1 MLDTSNAKPI
11 HAPSAKL
18 PESVNVGIHL
28 RIIRR
33 QELNMEQ
40 AVQRSVG
47 ELMNH
52 TNPSVN
58 RPTVKVYDHNHRK
71 E

>member
-1 MLDTSNAKPI
+1 MLNTSNAKPI

-28 RIIRR
+28 RIISM
-33 QELNMEQ
+33 QGLNIEKV
-40 AVQRSVG
+40 VQRSDG

-52 TNPSVN
+52 TKPIHKSA
-58 RPTVKVYDHNHRK
+58 DSQSI
-71 E
+71 